1 MDWVIA
7 TCISNHEHQI
17 NEEGMMTDGSLFNYI
32 ALSTIGKESGVL
44 SELWEASNGQ
54 VFLVRV

>member
-1 MDWVIA
+1 
-7 TCISNHEHQI
+7 
-17 NEEGMMTDGSLFNYI
+17 MMTDGSLFNYI

>member
-1 MDWVIA
+1 
-7 TCISNHEHQI
+7 
-17 NEEGMMTDGSLFNYI
+17 MTDGSLFNYI

-44 SELWEASNGQ
+44 GEFWEASNGQ